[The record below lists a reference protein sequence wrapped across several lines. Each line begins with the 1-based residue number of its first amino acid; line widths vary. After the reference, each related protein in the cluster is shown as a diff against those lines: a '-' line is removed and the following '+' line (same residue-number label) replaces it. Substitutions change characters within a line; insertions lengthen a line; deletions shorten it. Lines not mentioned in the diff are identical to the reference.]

1 VRPDSRI
8 HWSSYPA
15 LLLAAAFACGVTFES
30 VAEWGIIRWMGIAAA
45 GGMLGAASALYGRR
59 RIVSLSPLGQVCAL
73 ALLALA
79 AGGSRQAAYVSPAP
93 TSVSFLP
100 PLIEGTGIETVMTGV
115 VDGVPTEANGT
126 WRFAVRLQHLSTG
139 RDSLAVTGR
148 VQATLHNPVWIST
161 IQYPSLREGDRV
173 RLRGTLERAPGPR
186 NPGAFDYAA
195 YLERRGICCTVYVQG
210 DEHVEVLGSH
220 RSRLRTL
227 VTDGRRYVRQQV
239 DRYVPSPTSQAV
251 LRALLLGD
259 RSDVTRAQREQFA
272 STGLMHL
279 LAVSGLHVL
288 LVGMI
293 LYRLLRPM
301 LMRVRLPLWAREGMR
316 AGLTLTVLAFYML
329 LTGARPS
336 VVRAVVMAAV
346 LIGGLLVQ
354 RSSHTLNSLGIAALL
369 LLGMRPPALFD
380 TGFQLSMCAVAGIV
394 TLHPRMIELA
404 PEELR
409 DHPAANW
416 TVSLLSVSLAA
427 TLATAPVLLFHF
439 GQAQLPGVVLN
450 LPAIPLTAAGL
461 TAGIVC
467 VLAGGISPVVAAPF
481 GAAADAFLQS
491 LVLTAR
497 WGADWFTWGIL
508 RGPKPGGALLM
519 AAGAALL
526 MGAQWPRPRTR
537 WGLVALTAT
546 CLCVWVWAPLL
557 RGTGGPHLDVVFLDV
572 GQGDA
577 VHLTTPNG
585 RHLLVD
591 TGPRTRYS
599 DAGRRVLVPY
609 LRSRGVRS
617 LDAVVITHPDSDHLG
632 GLPTLLRAV
641 PVDRIVH
648 SGWEADTR
656 LYTES
661 RRLLDS
667 LSIPHRPVEA
677 GDTITLDPSTGIQ
690 VLAPPPGNRRSPS
703 FTEND
708 VSVVLRVTYGH
719 TEILLTGDIE
729 EAGEDWLVSRY
740 AEDLSS
746 EVVKIPHHGSSTSSS
761 PRLVSATTMESEPQ
775 TAIVS
780 VGRRNAFGLPDPHVL
795 SRWRSAGST
804 VLSTA
809 ESGAVWMQTDGDR
822 VWRKCWNGC

>member
-1 VRPDSRI
+1 MRPDSRI

-15 LLLAAAFACGVTFES
+15 LLIATAFACGVAFES
-30 VAEWGIIRWMGIAAA
+30 VAERGLILWVGIAAA
-45 GGMLGAASALYGRR
+45 GGMLGAASVLYGRR
-59 RIVSLSPLGQVCAL
+59 RIVSLSPLGQVGAL

-79 AGGSRQAAYVSPAP
+79 GGGARQAAYVSPAP
-93 TSVSFLP
+93 TSVSVLP
-100 PLIEGTGIETVMTGV
+100 PLTEGTEIETVMTGV
-115 VDGVPTEANGT
+115 VDGVPTESNGT
-126 WRFAVRLQHLSTG
+126 WRFAVRLQHLFNG

-161 IQYPSLREGDRV
+161 IQYPSLHEGDRV
-173 RLRGTLERAPGPR
+173 RLRGTLERAPRPR

-210 DEHVEVLGSH
+210 EEHVEVLGSD
-220 RSRLRTL
+220 RSRLREL

-239 DRYVPSPTSQAV
+239 DRHVPSPTSQAL

-259 RSDVTRAQREQFA
+259 RSDVTPTQREQFA

-301 LMRVRLPLWAREGMR
+301 LMRVRLPLWVREGMR

-336 VVRAVVMAAV
+336 VVRAVVMASV

-380 TGFQLSMCAVAGIV
+380 AGFQLSMCAVAGIV

-404 PEELR
+404 PERLR
-409 DHPAANW
+409 DHPAGNW
-416 TVSLLSVSLAA
+416 TVSLLSVSVAA

-461 TAGIVC
+461 TAGIAC
-467 VLAGGISPVVAAPF
+467 VLSGGISSVAAASF

-497 WGADWFTWGIL
+497 WGTEWFAWGIL
-508 RGPKPGGALLM
+508 SGPKPGGALLL
-519 AAGAALL
+519 AAGATLL

-537 WGLVALTAT
+537 WRLAALTVA
-546 CLCVWVWAPLL
+546 CLCIWVWTPLL
-557 RGTGGPHLDVVFLDV
+557 SRPGAPYLDVVFLDV

-585 RHLLVD
+585 RQLLVD

-599 DAGRRVLVPY
+599 DAGRRVLSPY
-609 LRSRGVRS
+609 LTARGVRS

-632 GLPTLLRAV
+632 GLPTILREV
-641 PVDRIVH
+641 PVDRVFH
-648 SGWEADTR
+648 SGWEADTH
-656 LYTES
+656 LYSES

-667 LSIPHRPVEA
+667 LSIPHRSVEA
-677 GDTITLDPSTGIQ
+677 GDTIALDPSVGIQ
-690 VLAPPPGNRRSPS
+690 VLAPPPENRRSPS

-708 VSVVLRVTYGH
+708 VSIVLRITYGQI
-719 TEILLTGDIE
+719 EILLTGDIE

-740 AEDLSS
+740 ADGLAS

-761 PRLVSATTMESEPQ
+761 PRLVSATATKSQ
-775 TAIVS
+775 TAVVP
-780 VGRRNAFGLPDPHVL
+780 VGRRNAFGLPDPRVL
-795 SRWRSAGST
+795 SRWQSAGST

-822 VWRKCWNGC
+822 VWRKCWNRC